1 VRYADDFIMGF
12 QEEEDA
18 KAFRIELEARLRQFG
33 LRLSEEKTRLIE
45 FGRYASQ
52 RRKRRGELKP
62 ETFTFLGFTHYCG
75 KNRTTGNFM
84 VWRKTDRK
92 RFRQRLQAIKEG
104 LRERFHEKLNVVGQW
119 LRNVMTGYMQ
129 YLAIPGNS
137 NSLSAFRYQVA
148 HLWHKVL
155 RRRSQRHS
163 LIWERFSPIC
173 DRWLPKVRILH
184 PWPEERLYA
193 THPS

>member
-1 VRYADDFIMGF
+1 MRYADDFVMGF

-75 KNRTTGNFM
+75 KSRTTGNFM

-104 LRERFHEKLNVVGQW
+104 LRERLHEKLNVVGQR
-119 LRNVMTGYMQ
+119 LRSVMTGYMQ

-137 NSLSAFRYQVA
+137 NSL
-148 HLWHKVL
+148 
-155 RRRSQRHS
+155 
-163 LIWERFSPIC
+163 
-173 DRWLPKVRILH
+173 
-184 PWPEERLYA
+184 
-193 THPS
+193 